1 MIGDD
6 ESSRLQ
12 GEPRVKR
19 IHYTDEYLVT
29 GDAIAAAVVEYARA
43 LAMQN
48 KSDMV
53 DLPGMDRG
61 GVHQRFQ
68 VLLGPASQM
77 LVSEEQTDEAEIDDG
92 ALVDDIEGR
101 IGRLRGIEPQTAEAA
116 ERIPLDSDEF

>member
-1 MIGDD
+1 M
-6 ESSRLQ
+6 
-12 GEPRVKR
+12 KR

-29 GDAIAAAVVEYARA
+29 GDEIAAAVVEYARA

-77 LVSEEQTDEAEIDDG
+77 LVSEEQTDEAEIEDEP
-92 ALVDDIEGR
+92 LVDDIEGR
-101 IGRLRGIEPQTAEAA
+101 IGRLRGVEPQSAEPA
-116 ERIPLDSDEF
+116 EGIPLDADEF

>member
-1 MIGDD
+1 M
-6 ESSRLQ
+6 
-12 GEPRVKR
+12 KR

-29 GDAIAAAVVEYARA
+29 GDDIAAAVVEYARA

-77 LVSEEQTDEAEIDDG
+77 LVSEEQTDEAEITDG
-92 ALVDDIEGR
+92 PLVDDIGGR
-101 IGRLRGIEPQTAEAA
+101 IDRLRGVEPQSAEPA
-116 ERIPLDSDEF
+116 EGIPLDTDEF